1 MSIGLSPRPLQG
13 TSPALDFSA
22 LSGKSPQ
29 QSAVGDQ
36 QNQQSID
43 PGALL
48 FNTGKQQD
56 VNFGPPNVTNQNA
69 VDGSK
74 SGEGQD
80 NVIKMLTALLMS
92 LIQML
97 MKLTGQDK
105 NPADEQQQQDPYQNN
120 SGLGTQP
127 TDSGGGG
134 GDGGGVTPD
143 AASGG
148 GGTPTAAGGDGGGDA
163 GSGAPTTSGPNGSGT
178 GGGVGT
184 PTDTGTGG
192 DSSVG
197 STSPSVTSPSTSPTG
212 KSDPGTASGIKPVEV
227 PKASG
232 DTVTVNETIKVGPG
246 QVFDGGG
253 KTYTAGSNL
262 GNGDQSENQKP
273 LFELAE
279 GATLKN
285 VNLGENEA
293 DGIHVRAAN
302 EKAVTIQ
309 NLHAANVGEDLIT
322 VKGEGGAKVTNLNI
336 LDSSAKGANDKV
348 VQLNANTHLNMDG
361 FKADDFGTLV
371 RTNGGKQFDDMELK
385 LNNVEAN
392 HGKFAL
398 VKSDSED
405 LKLATSNIAMTDVKH
420 AYDKTKAS
428 TQHTEA

>member
-13 TSPALDFSA
+13 TPPALDFSA
-22 LSGKSPQ
+22 LNGQSPQ

-36 QNQQSID
+36 QSQQSID

-127 TDSGGGG
+127 TDSGGG
-134 GDGGGVTPD
+134 DTGGVTPD
-143 AASGG
+143 ATGGG
-148 GGTPTAAGGDGGGDA
+148 GGTPTATGGDGGGDA
-163 GSGAPTTSGPNGSGT
+163 GGGTPTTSGSSGGGS

-184 PTDTGTGG
+184 PTDTGASTGAG
-192 DSSVG
+192 
-197 STSPSVTSPSTSPTG
+197 TG
-212 KSDPGTASGIKPVEV
+212 TGIGTGTASGIKPVEV

-285 VNLGENEA
+285 VNLGENAA

-336 LDSSAKGANDKV
+336 LDSSAKGADDKV

-361 FKADDFGTLV
+361 FKADNFGTLV
-371 RTNGGKQFDDMELK
+371 RTNGGKQFDDMDLK